1 LFFRAAFAAIVVV
14 FCDCFARIQ
23 SNSVGF
29 TRNLMTNPRFDEL
42 DIKAKVMLA
51 IWELTKDDGS
61 KFVSPDE
68 VAGYLSVD
76 PGYIRAV
83 LREIESGRLSEKR
96 YHASGKLR
104 GRKRISYR
112 LHDDAVIKEGT
123 ALLLVQLLK
132 SHRNHSVNYEEFI
145 ELMVQKHEMSREG
158 VVNRIAEG
166 IRVGYIEDLNAVD
179 GTIRGRERINEDFD
193 YIEVLASKYE
203 PTRSRV
209 SGDSA
214 SN

>member
-1 LFFRAAFAAIVVV
+1 
-14 FCDCFARIQ
+14 
-23 SNSVGF
+23 
-29 TRNLMTNPRFDEL
+29 MTNPRFDEL

-76 PGYIRAV
+76 PGYIRAI
-83 LREIESGRLSEKR
+83 LRGIESGRLSEKR

-123 ALLLVQLLK
+123 ALLLVELLK
-132 SHRNHSVNYEEFI
+132 NHRNHSVNYEEFI

-203 PTRSRV
+203 ATRSRV

-214 SN
+214 SRLENEG